1 MNSKIMVLTGICFL
15 FIVLLSFPVFAEQY
29 TINLDIKDEEDFDQL
44 LNITVY
50 EPGTNEVLYNEF
62 ASGSVSF
69 ELNSSNV
76 DFEMNF
82 DETLVLLLQNLI
94 TSNMDKKII
103 INYELPFMEDY
114 EPIKGYIIQLPDFN
128 FENAVMKIRYDDV
141 SVNDENKMQLVKC
154 SNYDFTSFNCSDKWE
169 SVPITVDKNEK
180 IVMANV
186 KSFSVYVLVEPLEA
200 EIPSATTTQTTS
212 TANQFPIQT
221 TTTQS
226 SSPNYSDQTTTT
238 TLFIQENNSPSI
250 VIVTQKTNQTIP
262 NVSNESSTYAGMS
275 DWFSNSVVLIL
286 ILVLIFS
293 GVLSYKRYS
302 ESVKRNKIYKKRKMK
317 ERHVK
322 ETKLS
327 LK

>member
-1 MNSKIMVLTGICFL
+1 MVLTGICFL

>member
-1 MNSKIMVLTGICFL
+1 MVLTGICFF
-15 FIVLLSFPVFAEQY
+15 FIVLFSFPVFAEQY

-62 ASGSVSF
+62 ASGSASF
-69 ELNSSNV
+69 ELNSSKV

-82 DETLVLLLQNLI
+82 DDTLVLLLQNLLI
-94 TSNMDKKII
+94 SNMDKKII

-128 FENAVMKIRYDDV
+128 FDNAVMKIRYDDV